1 RAAGVVDPRVQQHLL
16 YQLRVTGQI
25 GEPVAQ
31 PQLDQ
36 VAERRQGREVLQRAA
51 RQVQGVAG
59 QREPARR
66 PGDPPRAPG
75 RVGLG
80 LHTECA
86 PWGGAD
92 GESREGVVVGRAGRG
107 KGWSWEGLVVRK
119 EWWREGVVA
128 GRTTGRERV
137 SGVRGSWAGGPT
149 PGWPWVRDAG
159 GCRGPGAG
167 ASVRPRSR
175 RSGRSR

>member
-1 RAAGVVDPRVQQHLL
+1 
-16 YQLRVTGQI
+16 
-25 GEPVAQ
+25 
-31 PQLDQ
+31 
-36 VAERRQGREVLQRAA
+36 
-51 RQVQGVAG
+51 
-59 QREPARR
+59 ARR

-86 PWGGAD
+86 PWDGAD
-92 GESREGVVVGRAGRG
+92 GESRQGVVVGRAGRGKDWWWGGLVVARTGRG

>member
-1 RAAGVVDPRVQQHLL
+1 MRPLGRCG
-16 YQLRVTGQI
+16 RR
-25 GEPVAQ
+25 GEARSGGG
-31 PQLDQ
+31 
-36 VAERRQGREVLQRAA
+36 EGWSWQGL
-51 RQVQGVAG
+51 
-59 QREPARR
+59 
-66 PGDPPRAPG
+66 
-75 RVGLG
+75 
-80 LHTECA
+80 
-86 PWGGAD
+86 
-92 GESREGVVVGRAGRG
+92 VVGRAGRGKEWWWEGLVVARTGRG

-175 RSGRSR
+175 RGRGWRGGVGRH